1 MIGNRCK
8 AAGRIAALAVILATG
23 GALAARQGPD
33 APANHKSLQG
43 KMLVAKPS
51 MPDPRFVHT
60 VILMVRHN
68 PNGAFGLVVNRPLG
82 SVEITDRA
90 APAAGAKQPGRSA
103 PPAAPKSVRLPAFAG
118 GPVEPNRAFVIHS
131 TDYRLD
137 TTIPVADGLAV
148 TADRQIFADLV
159 ADKGPKTLL
168 YLVGYSGWGQG
179 QLENEMRRNDWYVTP
194 ADAGIV
200 FGPEDAETKWE
211 KAVKLHLEDI

>member
-1 MIGNRCK
+1 MIRNGCIALGRV
-8 AAGRIAALAVILATG
+8 AAIAILASAG
-23 GALAARQGPD
+23 AALAARQGPE
-33 APANHKSLQG
+33 APAPHKSLQG

-60 VILMVRHN
+60 VILMVRHD

-82 SVEITDRA
+82 TVDIRDT
-90 APAAGAKQPGRSA
+90 AAGAAGATPPGSPA
-103 PPAAPKSVRLPAFAG
+103 PPVGPRSIRLPAFAG

-148 TADRQIFADLV
+148 TADRQILADLV
-159 ADKGPKTLL
+159 AGKGPKTLL

-211 KAVKLHLEDI
+211 KAVKQHLEDI